1 MTGAH
6 LIAIAG
12 GLGAVTG
19 IIELVR
25 RRQLREKYAVLWLVL
40 AVGVGILGLWPG
52 LLDTVAHALG
62 IVDPPNLLYFAA
74 LLVLLLIV
82 VHLSWEVSRLEGE
95 NRTLVEE
102 VAMLRLEF
110 NLSQMSSSRV
120 QPPPTGASRGRHD
133 RVESPGS

>member
-6 LIAIAG
+6 LIAILG

-25 RRQLREKYAVLWLVL
+25 RRQLREKYAVLWLIL

-82 VHLSWEVSRLEGE
+82 VHLTWEIGRLESD
-95 NRTLVEE
+95 NRTLAEE

-110 NLSQMSSSRV
+110 DLSQVS
-120 QPPPTGASRGRHD
+120 AD
-133 RVESPGS
+133 RKSVV